1 MRVRRIFHEGPLAAG
16 DRVTLASAA
25 AEHLCRVLRAR
36 AGDRVLL
43 FDGTGGEFHAEI
55 LAGTDTSTVLR
66 VLERNTSPTTESPLD
81 ITLLQG
87 VSRGER
93 MDFVLQKATELGV
106 TTIVPVITER
116 CVVRLDGRQAEK
128 RHTHWRAI
136 TAAACEQCGRTIL
149 PVLAPVTTL
158 ATLLTRASTG
168 TTRVMLSPDGERPL
182 SEVARNAT
190 HIEILI
196 GPEGGLAPT
205 EQQRARSAG
214 FIGTSLG
221 PRVLRTE
228 TAALVAVAVV
238 QLVAGDLAR
247 C

>member
-1 MRVRRIFHEGPLAAG
+1 MRVTRIFHEGPLAAG

-25 AEHLCRVLRAR
+25 AQHLSRVLRAR
-36 AGDRVLL
+36 AGERVVL
-43 FDGTGGEFHAEI
+43 FDGSGGEFHAEI
-55 LAGTDTSTVLR
+55 LASTDASTALR
-66 VLERNTSPTTESPLD
+66 VLDRGTSPATESPLD

-128 RHTHWRAI
+128 RHAHWRAVAI
-136 TAAACEQCGRTIL
+136 AACEQCGRAVL
-149 PVLAPVTTL
+149 PVLEPVTTL
-158 ATLLTRASTG
+158 ATRLARASTG
-168 TTRVMLSPDGERPL
+168 TTRVMLSPDGGQPL
-182 SEVARNAT
+182 ADVARNT
-190 HIEILI
+190 TRIEILI
-196 GPEGGLAPT
+196 GPEGGLAPA
-205 EQQRARSAG
+205 EQERARSAG
-214 FIGTSLG
+214 FIAASLG

-228 TAALVAVAVV
+228 TAALAAIAVV

-247 C
+247 R